1 MNKYTKTLKIK
12 QHTVTYLHNKLFSMN
27 IVFYMQEEPKYIRF
41 LKKNPE
47 ILYFICLKQKIQ
59 THTQFSTKSSRH
71 WFILQTVQNVVD
83 CQIDHFQSRFSC
95 GRPDMGRQEN
105 IG

>member
-41 LKKNPE
+41 LKKISRVFVIYLPQTKYKPNKFP
-47 ILYFICLKQKIQ
+47 ILGRFFSKQC
-59 THTQFSTKSSRH
+59 
-71 WFILQTVQNVVD
+71 WF
-83 CQIDHFQSRFSC
+83 
-95 GRPDMGRQEN
+95 
-105 IG
+105 